1 MITSNLIGHGIVQCV
16 YQVWIGRDINRL
28 DLSGQGIGRFG
39 FVATGQFLATIILS
53 SNILYET
60 VV

>member
-1 MITSNLIGHGIVQCV
+1 V
-16 YQVWIGRDINRL
+16 YQVWIGRNIGRL

-39 FVATGQFLATIILS
+39 FVATGQFLVTTILS

>member
-1 MITSNLIGHGIVQCV
+1 MITSNLIGHGIVQFV
-16 YQVWIGRDINRL
+16 YRVWIGRDIGRL

-39 FVATGQFLATIILS
+39 FVATGQFLAAISLS
-53 SNILYET
+53 SNNLYET